1 MARTEERFSVRERAR
16 ILDKEKRTRRLI
28 LKIVSL
34 LVAVFAIVYVASL
47 MYSKFGNFTIAVN
60 KYNYIEYGLSL
71 SETRDF
77 KTPTSSLDCKA
88 TEIIT
93 NIDGASLDKLDLG
106 AIDGKDNGDNYL
118 CYTFYLKNA
127 GKKAITF
134 DYSIVIVNMTMD
146 IEKAVRLRLM
156 TSVNGSATE
165 KTDYARVSSSQD
177 ENGEYL
183 PEPNTAPFVSK
194 NTVMRMEK
202 SGFQPNDVMK
212 ITVVIWL
219 EGNDPECTDD
229 IIGGQFKIDMKFNV
243 LSAAE

>member
-1 MARTEERFSVRERAR
+1 MEKIAEKFSVRERAKV
-16 ILDKEKRTRRLI
+16 LDKEKRTRKLV

-34 LVAVFAIVYVASL
+34 LIALFAVVYVVSL

-77 KTPTSSLDCKA
+77 NTPTSSLDCKA
-88 TEIIT
+88 TEIMT

-134 DYSIVIVNMTMD
+134 EYSIVIVNMTMD
-146 IEKAVRLRLM
+146 IEKAVRLRLI
-156 TSVNGSATE
+156 TSVNGSATQA
-165 KTDYARVSSSQD
+165 TDYARMSSTQD

-183 PEPNTAPFVSK
+183 PEPNTTAFLSK
-194 NTVMRMEK
+194 NTVLRTEQ

-212 ITVVIWL
+212 YTVVIWL

-243 LSAAE
+243 LSSAE

>member
-1 MARTEERFSVRERAR
+1 MANIEEKFSVRERAMV
-16 ILDKEKRTRRLI
+16 IDKEKRTRKLV
-28 LKIVSL
+28 LKIISL
-34 LVAVFAIVYVASL
+34 LIALFAIVYVVSL

-93 NIDGASLDKLDLG
+93 NIDGSSLDRLDLG

-127 GKKAITF
+127 GKKTVTF
-134 DYSIVIVNMTMD
+134 EYSVVIVNMTMD
-146 IEKAVRLRLM
+146 IEKAVRLRLI
-156 TSVNGSATE
+156 TSVNGASPE
-165 KTDYARVSSSQD
+165 KTDYARVSSTQD

-183 PEPNTAPFVSK
+183 PEPNTTPFLSK
-194 NTVMRMEK
+194 YTVLRKEE
-202 SGFQPNDVMK
+202 SGFIPDDVMK

-243 LSAAE
+243 LSGAE